1 MSIENVLGF
10 GKDNNSIAQSIGI
23 SGEGNDE
30 LKVMSLENIDLY
42 QKILKELK
50 KFNIYLETITNTKL
64 TYNDAESYK
73 QRICSCVNHQMRLGR
88 MPE

>member
-64 TYNDAESYK
+64 TYNDAENYK
-73 QRICSCVNHQMRLGR
+73 QRI
-88 MPE
+88 